1 MNNAPFPLQPAEF
14 FYEGGPN
21 AVLLTHGLTGTPNEM
36 RLLARGLNR
45 RGFTVFGVQLAG
57 HCGDMDDLLATR
69 WQDWATSVQTA
80 AERLRGHCDRLFV
93 GGLSMGALL
102 ALNLAADRPDLVD
115 GVGVYGA
122 TFLYDGWSVPRIAR
136 LSGLLP
142 LLKKFNIGRDRV
154 FMEQPPYGIRDERLR
169 AQISTAMQGDDSSIA
184 GLPGNPWHSLA
195 ELHQLAKRVR
205 RQLSQVSAPCLV
217 AHASDDDIA
226 SLDNAEVVLRSVSGP
241 TELLLL
247 DNSYHMITIDRE
259 HRLLIDRSATFFDR
273 IAAESQ
279 RAAA

>member
-1 MNNAPFPLQPAEF
+1 MNEAPFPLQTAEF

-69 WQDWATSVQTA
+69 WQDWAASVQTA

-122 TFLYDGWSVPRIAR
+122 TFRYDGWSVPRIAR

-169 AQISTAMQGDDSSIA
+169 AQISMAMQGSDSSIA

-259 HRLLIDRSATFFDR
+259 HRLLIDRSASFFDR
-273 IAAESQ
+273 IAANPQ
-279 RAAA
+279 RSA